1 MLKEY
6 KNLLEAALGEITEY
20 EVKPTKASSAR
31 IRKLSLHLG
40 KNGAPLRQYMLK
52 LDKAK

>member
-6 KNLLEAALGEITEY
+6 KNLLESTVREITAY
-20 EVKPTKASSAR
+20 EEKPTKASSMR
-31 IRKLSLHLG
+31 IRKLSLLLG
-40 KNGAPLRQYMLK
+40 KQGAPIRQYMLK

>member
-6 KNLLEAALGEITEY
+6 KNLLEAAIGEITAY
-20 EVKPTKASSAR
+20 ENKPTKASSAK
-31 IRKLSLHLG
+31 IRKLSLQLG
-40 KNGAPLRQYMLK
+40 KRGAPLRQYMLK